1 MERMVA
7 MMLLFITAGTMTKL
21 VVDSG
26 ATVQCV
32 WDATRTAHLIEQ
44 NSSGGV
50 DLRAVCIAIGHLC
63 GVTFCKSKSNNWS
76 NVLITPGYSDAW
88 VIRTSARMFFS
99 QLRAKIQGHRY
110 ILEVE
115 FRPHQRRY
123 WRFYTV
129 RARGA
134 NTILHLSLV
143 PVVISGPFIKIFP
156 CNHIINIKKIIF
168 FFRRS
173 KRQRKF

>member
-1 MERMVA
+1 MTGLMERMVA
-7 MMLLFITAGTMTKL
+7 MMLLFITAGPMTKL

-115 FRPHQRRY
+115 GP
-123 WRFYTV
+123 
-129 RARGA
+129 
-134 NTILHLSLV
+134 N
-143 PVVISGPFIKIFP
+143 SGLINGDTGDFIPFVLEEQTQF
-156 CNHIINIKKIIF
+156 CIF
-168 FFRRS
+168 FWY
-173 KRQRKF
+173 Q